1 MSTRVV
7 VNIVY
12 MFAYSVRSHMFMD
25 IVTSVITFKFS
36 ALNYSL
42 ILLNFQQD
50 FYKINC
56 DETFL
61 ADSNSGG

>member
-1 MSTRVV
+1 
-7 VNIVY
+7 
-12 MFAYSVRSHMFMD
+12 MD

-61 ADSNSGG
+61 ADSNSGGWGFVIRDHTGQAVAAGAHPT